1 MKATPKFNPRKI
13 STLGLVTLA
22 ALGLAAGQSVQA
34 QANLVQN
41 SGFETLAPTAL
52 GNSQF
57 NGSTAIPSWTV
68 VASGNSQD
76 VVLLANGNQYGVST
90 PYGTQFIDLTGLRD
104 TTPYAGLTQSIP
116 TVTGTNYLLTLSLGA
131 DQANGSFQGPVSVSA
146 SAGSTSQ
153 TFTFTP
159 VAGSTG
165 NVWPAFMM
173 NFTASGTSTPLT
185 ITGASSGG
193 GEYIGLD
200 NVSVVA
206 PEPSQTA
213 ALGLGV
219 LGLAG
224 LALKAGRRKTIA

>member
-1 MKATPKFNPRKI
+1 
-13 STLGLVTLA
+13 
-22 ALGLAAGQSVQA
+22 
-34 QANLVQN
+34 
-41 SGFETLAPTAL
+41 
-52 GNSQF
+52 
-57 NGSTAIPSWTV
+57 
-68 VASGNSQD
+68 
-76 VVLLANGNQYGVST
+76 
-90 PYGTQFIDLTGLRD
+90 
-104 TTPYAGLTQSIP
+104 
-116 TVTGTNYLLTLSLGA
+116 
-131 DQANGSFQGPVSVSA
+131 
-146 SAGSTSQ
+146 
-153 TFTFTP
+153 
-159 VAGSTG
+159 
-165 NVWPAFMM
+165 MM